1 VSHEGHGR
9 RARSG
14 AASATPGVITF
25 GSFSPGDRLADRYRL
40 DEHVDDD
47 WAGRQ
52 IWHGTDTTLRRP
64 VALVLRQPG
73 GEPAAGMLTTAVAM
87 SRLVHPH
94 IVSVYDA
101 VDEGQFA
108 YLVREWVQ
116 GVSLR
121 DVLRQSPLDAERT
134 TLVVHA
140 ISEAVSALHA
150 NGIVHGNIHP
160 GTILIADDGRVVLAD
175 AAADGTVDAEADV
188 RAVGAVLYACL
199 TGHWPYAEAG
209 HSSLPDAKRDSNGRL
224 ASPRQVRGGIP
235 RYLDEVATDLLDHRL
250 EPPAPGALAVDFA
263 RLTTTQA
270 QERDYDYDDDG
281 PMGFGA
287 DRSARRR
294 SSGRLA
300 LGIAV
305 LAGIALIGAFVGVKL
320 LNSGS
325 GPNPQPSQAGNI
337 GPSVTAGPVG
347 TPIAIGPN
355 QVRIVDPPRGDGGEL
370 AGAGLTVDGKDTT
383 GWATSD
389 YTRPNFGGLKP
400 GMGILID
407 LGVPTKVT
415 EVRVLVNKPGSSIEL
430 RAGDT
435 DPGIG
440 ITDNAAARQAD
451 QQIYKTYRPI
461 GQPLDDFQGTRMVF
475 DLDNVTTRY
484 LMVWIT
490 NLPPKGNRYSLT
502 VNEITVIGSSSS

>member
-1 VSHEGHGR
+1 MSHEGHGR
-9 RARSG
+9 RVRSG
-14 AASATPGVITF
+14 APPATPGVITF

-52 IWHGTDTTLRRP
+52 IWRGTDTTLRRP

-73 GEPAAGMLTTAVAM
+73 GESAAGMLTTAVAV

-94 IVSVYDA
+94 LVAVYDA

-121 DVLRQSPLDAERT
+121 DVLRQAPLDAERT

-140 ISEAVSALHA
+140 ISEAVAALHA
-150 NGIVHGNIHP
+150 AGIVHGNIHP

-175 AAADGTVDAEADV
+175 APADGPAEPEADV
-188 RAVGAVLYACL
+188 RALGAVLYACL

-209 HSSLPDAKRDSNGRL
+209 HSSLPDAKRDSSGRL

-263 RLTTTQA
+263 RLATQG
-270 QERDYDYDDDG
+270 QEHDYDDDG
-281 PMGFGA
+281 PMGFESDSGG
-287 DRSARRR
+287 SRRR
-294 SSGRLA
+294 GGRLT
-300 LGIAV
+300 LGIAGLVAIAV
-305 LAGIALIGAFVGVKL
+305 LGAFLGIKAL
-320 LNSGS
+320 GSSSG
-325 GPNPQPSQAGNI
+325 GNPSPSQAGSV

-347 TPIAIGPN
+347 APIAISAN
-355 QVRIVDPPRGDGGEL
+355 QVRIVDPPRGDGGETG
-370 AGAGLTVDGKDTT
+370 GAAAAVDGKDTT

-389 YTRPNFGGLKP
+389 YTKPDFGGLKP
-400 GMGILID
+400 GMGILINF
-407 LGVPTKVT
+407 GAPTKIT
-415 EVRVLVNKPGSSIEL
+415 EVRVLVNKTGSSIEL
-430 RAGDT
+430 RDGDS
-435 DPGIG
+435 DPGAG
-440 ITDNAAARQAD
+440 IDPTTTPARQAD
-451 QQIYKTYRPI
+451 QQIYKTYQPI
-461 GQPLDDFQGTRMVF
+461 GQPLEDFAGTRMVF
-475 DLDNVTTRY
+475 DLDNVTTQY

-490 NLPPKGNRYSLT
+490 NLPPKGDRYSLT
-502 VNEITVIGSSSS
+502 VNEITVIGSPAS